1 MVSYLRGG
9 RLPSKYFQQVQG
21 CMYITGRKWWDFMAY
36 HPDMK
41 PLIVRV
47 ERDEVFISCLNETL
61 RNIVDEIERLV
72 NKYSEE

>member
-1 MVSYLRGG
+1 
-9 RLPSKYFQQVQG
+9 
-21 CMYITGRKWWDFMAY
+21 MYITGRKWWDFMAY